1 MTAAVAHCLY
11 DPHETLDQFR
21 SRQAHAY
28 AAGRR
33 AWQERLIRGHLLPFY
48 ETLIRYVGQNQY
60 TWVKEQTLAAEF
72 AVHVATIKR
81 WLAKLEAA
89 SLIRRQRRFASS
101 SLTYVTAY
109 DQEQGER
116 QVNTDNRYSHHT
128 PDQRRQPSEQ
138 VPIVEGEVVNSDYRQ
153 TSVGKGGTLDAPTF
167 GADLHPD
174 SIKSQHLSS
183 VGGDTDPHTQAVAA
197 VLDREGVSNFVVAHR
212 LHQLDWAELHAVQHY
227 LNHQRNVQDR
237 PRLFAW
243 LAMHGFG
250 AQLLRGA
257 QRKRQR
263 TNAAPAARDPL
274 QYVTGP
280 LAPLIQGHTPA
291 DPPPDQPPAAPLVR
305 EQPGSPFAPPPPEL
319 WSTVLATLHDACSA
333 TAWTTWLE
341 PTALLELTDTTA
353 VVGTPN
359 VFARDTVRDH
369 YRALLEAAVQTC
381 LGQAR
386 TVEVVIGSP

>member
-1 MTAAVAHCLY
+1 MTAAGAHCLY

-109 DQEQGER
+109 DEEQGER
-116 QVNTDNRYSHHT
+116 QVNTDNHYSHHT

-174 SIKSQHLSS
+174 SIKSQHLTS

-212 LHQLDWAELHAVQHY
+212 LHQLDWAELHAVQRY

-243 LAMHGFG
+243 LATHGFG
-250 AQLLRGA
+250 AQLLQGTP
-257 QRKRQR
+257 QRDRRRR
-263 TNAAPAARDPL
+263 TRHATDDPL
-274 QYVTGP
+274 RYVSGS
-280 LAPLIQGHTPA
+280 LATLIQGHA
-291 DPPPDQPPAAPLVR
+291 PDEPPAAPRRVPDHDAGL
-305 EQPGSPFAPPPPEL
+305 APPAVAAPPAAV
-319 WSTVLATLHDACSA
+319 WPAVL
-333 TAWTTWLE
+333 TALRETCPAAEWTTWLE
-341 PTALLELTDTTA
+341 STALLELTDTTA

-369 YRALLEAAVQTC
+369 YCSLLQAAVQGC
-381 LGQAR
+381 LGGAR
-386 TVEVVIGSP
+386 TIEVVIGSG